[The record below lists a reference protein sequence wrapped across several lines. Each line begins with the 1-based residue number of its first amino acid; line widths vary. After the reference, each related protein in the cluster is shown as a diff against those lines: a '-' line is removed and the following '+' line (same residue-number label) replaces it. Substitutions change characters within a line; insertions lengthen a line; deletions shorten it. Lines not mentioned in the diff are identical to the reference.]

1 MEIYGFLTIMCAK
14 LLSLCRKA
22 AKNRKRGGMGCVLH
36 SFAAQKD
43 GLFGLKRCVKGKNI
57 QQNNIEGEDYVKG
70 MPEGNDR
77 ITNRG

>member
-1 MEIYGFLTIMCAK
+1 
-14 LLSLCRKA
+14 
-22 AKNRKRGGMGCVLH
+22 MGCVLH